1 MNIVTVMGSPRPRGN
16 TATVLGW
23 LEETFRDRG
32 HDVDPIIISEHTVY
46 PCQACAVCKRVT
58 DAPGCVQRDDA
69 EALFRRMMAAHVLVY
84 ATPLYCWEFSAQLKP
99 LIDRHYC
106 LVTDFGGPDWNS
118 LLRGKRA
125 GLLVTC
131 AGPVADN
138 ADLIQQAFVRM
149 MEYIQCRAVEC
160 LVVPFCTTPD
170 QLGVEARERAVFWA
184 ERLLADRF

>member
-1 MNIVTVMGSPRPRGN
+1 MHIVTVMGSPRPRGN

-23 LEETFRDRG
+23 LHESFRQLG
-32 HDVDPIIISEHTVY
+32 HEVDPITITAHTVQ
-46 PCQACAVCKRVT
+46 PCRACAACKRVT

-69 EALFRRMMAAHVLVY
+69 EALFRRMMAADVLVY

-118 LLRGKRA
+118 LLRGKKA

-131 AGPVADN
+131 AGPVEDN
-138 ADLIQQAFVRM
+138 ADLIQQTFARL
-149 MEYIQCRAVEC
+149 MEYIQCRAEEC
-160 LVVPFCTTPD
+160 LIVPFCSTPD
-170 QLGVEARERAVFWA
+170 HLGADTRAKAAAWAKQLVTDGA
-184 ERLLADRF
+184 